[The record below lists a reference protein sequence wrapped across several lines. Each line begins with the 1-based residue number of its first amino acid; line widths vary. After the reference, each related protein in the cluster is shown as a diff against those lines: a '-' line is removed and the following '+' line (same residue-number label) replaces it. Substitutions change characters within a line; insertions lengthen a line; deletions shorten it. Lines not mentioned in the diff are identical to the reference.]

1 MTESIERAAPPT
13 GAPPLSAPLAA
24 AGPAVRTERLTVAY
38 RGRPAL
44 SDVDLH
50 IAAGERVA
58 LVGPNGAGKSTLL
71 RAIAGLLEPSAGS
84 VELGGTP
91 LASLDRQA
99 IARRLAVVPQLPTL
113 PFSTTVEEVVA
124 LGRLPHE
131 HPIRGL
137 RPADRAAIAA
147 AIDRVGVGHLLGR
160 DAREL
165 SLGERQLVLLAMAVA
180 QAAPILVLD
189 EPTVHLDLRH
199 QVEVM
204 ELLADLNAR
213 DGTTIISVLHDIGLA
228 AHFFPRVVVLDKGRL
243 VADGPPREALSEAR
257 IREVFGVDP
266 GLVRMPAS
274 DMGSTVV

>member
-1 MTESIERAAPPT
+1 VS
-13 GAPPLSAPLAA
+13 
-24 AGPAVRTERLTVAY
+24 AVRVERLTVAY
-38 RGRPAL
+38 RGRPAI
-44 SDVDLH
+44 SDVDLTVEP
-50 IAAGERVA
+50 GERLA

-71 RAIAGLLEPSAGS
+71 RAIAGLVEPAAGT
-84 VELGGTP
+84 VELDGAP
-91 LASLDRQA
+91 LTRLDRLA
-99 IARRLAVVPQLPTL
+99 IARRLAVVPQLPSL
-113 PFSTTVEEVVA
+113 PFATTVEEVVA

-137 RPADRAAIAA
+137 RPADRAAVAA

-180 QAAPILVLD
+180 QDAPVLALD

-204 ELLADLNAR
+204 ELLVDLNQR
-213 DGTTIISVLHDIGLA
+213 DGTTVIAVLHDLGLA
-228 AHFFPRVVVLDKGRL
+228 AHFFPRVVVIDRGRI
-243 VADGPPREALSEAR
+243 VADDPPAVSLTAER

-266 GLVRMPAS
+266 ALVRLS
-274 DMGSTVV
+274 G

>member
-1 MTESIERAAPPT
+1 MTVAMAP
-13 GAPPLSAPLAA
+13 
-24 AGPAVRTERLTVAY
+24 PAVRTERLTVAY

-50 IAAGERVA
+50 VAAGERVA

-71 RAIAGLLEPSAGS
+71 RAIVGLVDPAAGA
-84 VELGGTP
+84 VELAGAP
-91 LASLDRQA
+91 LIGLDRLA
-99 IARRLAVVPQLPTL
+99 VARRIAVVPQLPQL
-113 PFSTTVEEVVA
+113 PFATTVEEVVA

-137 RPADRAAIAA
+137 RPADRAAVAA

-165 SLGERQLVLLAMAVA
+165 SLGERQLVLLALAVA
-180 QAAPILVLD
+180 QAAPVLVLD

-213 DGTTIISVLHDIGLA
+213 DGTTILAVLHDVALA
-228 AHFFPRVVVLDKGRL
+228 AHFFPRIVILDRGRV
-243 VADGPPREALSEAR
+243 VADGSPAEALTPDR
-257 IREVFGVDP
+257 IRDVFGVDP
-266 GLVRMPAS
+266 GLVRLA
-274 DMGSTVV
+274 T